1 MALFQFPA
9 REYKNKYKL
18 LIPLPLI
25 AQFTISP
32 CSHFQTA
39 AQIRNQ
45 LGQGPDPAPLD
56 RGILQLEK
64 KPSWIADASD
74 LPPVEHSFVI
84 SRICKA
90 QLEVHLEWPRII
102 PPSCG
107 KPSRPSADCST
118 ASFHRPGSMHIWLV
132 QEGVSISASVA
143 FALQSIITVLSS
155 MAYHDQLAQF
165 NNNQTAEVD

>member
-1 MALFQFPA
+1 MSLFQFPA
-9 REYKNKYKL
+9 REYKKKFKL

-32 CSHFQTA
+32 CSHFQTT

-74 LPPVEHSFVI
+74 LPPVEPSFVI
-84 SRICKA
+84 SRTCKA
-90 QLEVHLEWPRII
+90 QLEVHLEWPGII

-107 KPSRPSADCST
+107 KPSRRVSRLLNSLNSSPRIHANLAGT
-118 ASFHRPGSMHIWLV
+118 GGGKHRRLYSFC
-132 QEGVSISASVA
+132 
-143 FALQSIITVLSS
+143 FAVHYYCVVKQGIL
-155 MAYHDQLAQF
+155 
-165 NNNQTAEVD
+165 